1 MHWAHEMLS
10 CSAATKLIDRGEE
23 TMDGLIEK
31 LADAGACGDLD
42 VSLFKADAY
51 ERFRKQPY
59 MYTDLPIDTM
69 LRAAL
74 ACSAIQR
81 GDCAALQR
89 ALYGNPEEHD
99 QGSGAGGK
107 LPICFRSGPFSID
120 LLDITARLGNREITS
135 HIADRGCPEH
145 GKSCIVRV
153 SSSWNKSLDL
163 VSVAARRGNR
173 AFLEAWLDKAP
184 EHISYNN
191 ASTASSGARYIH
203 DAYLRAVMIGRVQI
217 LEFLESKFDRD
228 LVGLRFDGLV
238 AAIKTGR
245 IDAMLWFL
253 DRGALSVTML
263 EKRISSGRMKPLL
276 FTVLQDCNRK
286 SRRWKI
292 MRLLLDTGQI
302 DVNERHPS
310 SQASILW
317 CAMKQ
322 KNPNIAMLL
331 LDHGAI
337 VDSDALQLERA
348 CGATGCRWFGSG
360 KSVRHHHWTTWRVSL
375 LRLALELDS
384 PELLEK
390 LLAKGM
396 RRSYYFKNKIYRLK
410 QDPDQIKR
418 IEKCLVDLGLDE
430 AFVREEP
437 LEYFILDTDGPTG
450 IRNT

>member
-1 MHWAHEMLS
+1 
-10 CSAATKLIDRGEE
+10 
-23 TMDGLIEK
+23 MDGLIEK

-51 ERFRKQPY
+51 ERFKKQPY
-59 MYTDLPIDTM
+59 AYTDLPSDTM

-81 GDCAALQR
+81 GDCAALHR
-89 ALYGNPEEHD
+89 ALDGNPQGND
-99 QGSGAGGK
+99 QGGGAGGK
-107 LPICFRSGPFSID
+107 LPICFTGGPFSID
-120 LLDITARLGNREITS
+120 LLDITARMGNREISS

-173 AFLEAWLDKAP
+173 AFLEVWLDKVP
-184 EHISYNN
+184 VPISYYS
-191 ASTASSGARYIH
+191 ASSASSGARDLH
-203 DAYLRAVMIGRVQI
+203 DAYLRAVMVGRVQI

-228 LVGLRFDGLV
+228 LAELRFDGLV

-245 IDAMLWFL
+245 IDAMRWFL
-253 DRGALSVTML
+253 DRGALSVTIL

-286 SRRWKI
+286 STRLEI

-302 DVNERHPS
+302 DVNERRPR
-310 SQASILW
+310 SQESILW

-337 VDSDALQLERA
+337 VDSEALQLERT
-348 CGATGCRWFGSG
+348 CGA
-360 KSVRHHHWTTWRVSL
+360 HWTTWRVSL
-375 LRLALELDS
+375 LWLALEIDS

-410 QDPDQIKR
+410 QDPDQIKS

-437 LEYFILDTDGPTG
+437 LEYFMLDMA
-450 IRNT
+450 IS

>member
-1 MHWAHEMLS
+1 MLN
-10 CSAATKLIDRGEE
+10 CSAATKLIDSGEE
-23 TMDGLIEK
+23 TIDGLIEK

-59 MYTDLPIDTM
+59 TYKDLPIDTM
-69 LRAAL
+69 LRTAL

-89 ALYGNPEEHD
+89 VLDGNPEEND

-107 LPICFRSGPFSID
+107 LCICSTRGPFSID
-120 LLDITARLGNREITS
+120 LLDITARVGNREITS
-135 HIADRGCPEH
+135 HIAGRGCPEH
-145 GKSCIVRV
+145 GKCIVRR
-153 SSSWNKSLDL
+153 SGCWNKSLDL

-173 AFLEAWLDKAP
+173 AFLEVWLDLGP
-184 EHISYNN
+184 GHISYYSASS
-191 ASTASSGARYIH
+191 ASTNAHIH
-203 DAYLRAVMIGRVQI
+203 NAYLHAVMIGRVQI

-228 LVGLRFDGLV
+228 LAGLRFDGLV

-245 IDAMLWFL
+245 IDAIRWFL

-286 SRRWKI
+286 LRRWEI

-302 DVNERHPS
+302 DVNETRPS
-310 SQASILW
+310 SLESILW
-317 CAMKQ
+317 RAMKQ
-322 KNPNIAMLL
+322 KNSSIAMLL

-337 VDSDALQLERA
+337 VDSEALQLERT
-348 CGATGCRWFGSG
+348 CGGTGCRWFESG

-375 LRLALELDS
+375 LWLALELDS
-384 PELLEK
+384 NELLER

-396 RRSYYFKNKIYRLK
+396 RRSYCFKNKLYRLK
-410 QDPDQIKR
+410 QDPDQIKS

-437 LEYFILDTDGPTG
+437 LKYFILDTDGPTG